1 MKMNKQTALITGA
14 SGGLG
19 KSLAIEMAQNG
30 YNLCL
35 LARRKD
41 KLEEVKEYIEANYDS
56 EVLVQVG
63 DVSDEEGMK
72 VAVDNTIKKFNSL
85 EMVIANA
92 GVTVRGP
99 FNELNISDIR
109 ELFDINFFGVLNITQ
124 ASYEALKASK
134 GTVVIIGSVLGEIG
148 IMKRSAYAASKFAL
162 RGFYESIRYEFKAVG
177 INTILV
183 QAGFIKTELRK
194 SNKRSLA
201 IDADEIARMI
211 VQRIRKTGFRKLVL
225 PRHAKVFVFLNWFLK
240 RSLPKLI
247 YKNREFLEQK
257 IFK

>member
-1 MKMNKQTALITGA
+1 MNKPTAVITGA

-19 KSLAIEMAQNG
+19 KSLSIEIAKKG
-30 YNLCL
+30 YNLSI

-41 KLEEVKEYIEANYDS
+41 KLEELKEHIEKNFDS
-56 EVLVQVG
+56 EVLIHEC
-63 DVSDEEGMK
+63 DVTDELRIRETVIK
-72 VAVDNTIKKFNSL
+72 NTVDTFGRIDL
-85 EMVIANA
+85 VIANA

-99 FNELNISDIR
+99 FNELDISDIR
-109 ELFDINFFGVLNITQ
+109 KLFDINFFGVLNITQ
-124 ASYEALKASK
+124 ASYDHLKKSQ
-134 GTVVIIGSVLGEIG
+134 GIVVIIGSVLGELG

-162 RGFYESIRYEFKAVG
+162 KGFYESVRYEFKSAG

-201 IDADEIARMI
+201 MDSDKIAEKI
-211 VQRIRKTGFRKLVL
+211 VKKIRKVGFKKVLV
-225 PRHAKVFVFLNWFLK
+225 PSHARVFGFLNWLLK
-240 RSLPKLI
+240 RSLPKII
-247 YKNREFLEQK
+247 YRNRAFLERK